1 MEAGTVD
8 DKIQAIRNEAITF
21 QDMSNNLA
29 NLACR
34 LETAT
39 SAATIRS
46 MNTAADAMRAELFNL
61 QKLLDE
67 FAE

>member
-1 MEAGTVD
+1 ME
-8 DKIQAIRNEAITF
+8 DKIQAIRNEATTL
-21 QDMSNNLA
+21 QDMASNFA
-29 NLACR
+29 NLAFR
-34 LETAT
+34 LEPAT

-46 MNTAADAMRAELFNL
+46 MNTAAEAYRAELFNL

>member
-1 MEAGTVD
+1 MEDGTME
-8 DKIQAIRNEAITF
+8 DKINALRNETATL
-21 QDMSNNLA
+21 QEMASNLTA
-29 NLACR
+29 LSYR
-34 LETAT
+34 LEAPT

-46 MNTAADAMRAELFNL
+46 MNTSAEAFRAELFNL

>member
-1 MEAGTVD
+1 MEGGTVE
-8 DKIQAIRNEAITF
+8 DKINAIRNEAATF
-21 QDMSNNLA
+21 QEMAGSLGNLA
-29 NLACR
+29 YR
-34 LETAT
+34 LEPAT

-46 MNTAADAMRAELFNL
+46 MNTAVDAFRAELFNL